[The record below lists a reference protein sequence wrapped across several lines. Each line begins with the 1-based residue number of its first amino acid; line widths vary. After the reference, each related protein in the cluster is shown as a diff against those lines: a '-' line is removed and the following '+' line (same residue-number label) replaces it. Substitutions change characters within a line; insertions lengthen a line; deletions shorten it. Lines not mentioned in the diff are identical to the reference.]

1 MNKKFLVFILGLCLM
16 SFTAC
21 GNNNSNNESGNND
34 LTGESNSEIESE
46 QDIQEDD
53 NEENKTAVLDS
64 SDGLV
69 IVPGIYDVGDYIDS
83 ADYLITCDEAD
94 YSMKIVVFENK
105 DSYNNYQNSN
115 RVTNGEELAAIEKNA
130 LYDCYLQTGE
140 VGYLSL
146 KSGYVLLI
154 DDGNG
159 HLSDYNVQDSS
170 DMELYGG
177 IYFID
182 DDFDAAQYL
191 FTCADTDYSMQAIV
205 FESMDQYKS
214 YHQTSRFSNG
224 EESAAIEQNAL
235 YDYYLET
242 DEMGYLGLRAGY
254 VLYIKDGMGKLS
266 KIPTQESDGNTA
278 WYSDS
283 NIGLPSGVYFADD
296 DLEAAQYSLT
306 CVTSYMQVIVFES
319 IDTYKAYH
327 QMSRFTN
334 GEESDAIEQNAITSE
349 YMYEGDNLAVRL
361 QNGNVLMIKDGAGT
375 LTVLSK

>member
-1 MNKKFLVFILGLCLM
+1 MKKKFLVFILGLWLM

-21 GNNNSNNESGNND
+21 GNNNSNNESVNND

-46 QDIQEDD
+46 QHIQEEG

-64 SDGLV
+64 ANGLI

-83 ADYLITCDEAD
+83 ANYLITCDEAD
-94 YSMKIVVFENK
+94 YSMKIVVFESK
-105 DSYNNYQNSN
+105 DNYNNYQNSN
-115 RVTNGEELAAIEKNA
+115 RVTNGEELTAIEQNA

-146 KSGYVLLI
+146 KSGYVLLV

-159 HLSDYNVQDSS
+159 HLSEYNVQDSS
-170 DMELYGG
+170 DMELYDG

-191 FTCADTDYSMQAIV
+191 LTCADTDYSMQAVV
-205 FESMDQYKS
+205 FESIDEYKA

-254 VLYIKDGMGKLS
+254 VLYIKDGMGKLN
-266 KIPTQESDGNTA
+266 KIPTQEPDNNTT

-283 NIGLPSGVYFADD
+283 NIGVPSGVYFAGD

-306 CVTSYMQVIVFES
+306 CVTSYMQVIVFEN

-334 GEESDAIEQNAITSE
+334 GEESDAIEQNAIISE

-361 QNGNVLMIKDGAGT
+361 QDGNVLMIKDGAGT